1 MIPSQYNPKMMNFD
15 SPLYAMFFLCRI
27 KVGNP
32 EQARWANDK
41 HRICFILPMSAA
53 SDAQCNIRCI
63 LHIDNHWKTLILS
76 NKTDCLLC
84 LTHSK
89 DYFRELL
96 KKAND
101 INSCLEGIVLIFK

>member
-1 MIPSQYNPKMMNFD
+1 MTPSQYYPKMMNFD

-27 KVGNP
+27 KVGNH

-53 SDAQCNIRCI
+53 SDVQWNIRCI

-84 LTHSK
+84 LTHNK
-89 DYFRELL
+89 DYFQELL
-96 KKAND
+96 KKA
-101 INSCLEGIVLIFK
+101 INISTCLEGIVLIFK